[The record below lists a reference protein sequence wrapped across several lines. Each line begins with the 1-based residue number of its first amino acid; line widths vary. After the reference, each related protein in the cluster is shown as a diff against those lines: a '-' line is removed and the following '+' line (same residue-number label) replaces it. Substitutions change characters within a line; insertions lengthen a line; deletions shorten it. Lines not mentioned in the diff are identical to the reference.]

1 MREIKEPEQF
11 RMNIRNKLNLI
22 IDNEKH
28 SVNLEKGIFNYTLK
42 EASNRKIVKKWDNPY
57 FVQLYIDRLRS
68 IYKNLNKNIVEQIND
83 GSIKSHTV
91 AFMTHQE
98 LAPELWKDLL
108 DAKAKRDANKF
119 ETNIAAATDTFTCRK
134 CKGNQ
139 CTYYQLQTRSADEPM
154 TTFCQCIICGN
165 RWKC

>member
-22 IDNEKH
+22 LNNEKN
-28 SVNLEKGIFNYTLK
+28 STNLEKGIFNFTLK
-42 EASNRKIVKKWDNPY
+42 EATNRKIVKKWDNPY

-68 IYKNLNKNIVEQIND
+68 IYTNLNKNIVEQINN
-83 GSIKSHTV
+83 GNIKAQTV

-98 LAPELWKDLL
+98 LSPEIWKEML

-154 TTFCQCIICGN
+154 TTFCSCILCGN